1 MRPAVR
7 PRSQRARLSR
17 AGCLRAACAL
27 RHGTWLGGTKYEGP
41 CTLVSRLEAVCVR
54 VRLAVDFT
62 WALDTVSDGAPDRG
76 CWWRRGQMTNAIY
89 TPLVK
94 ADTAVNMGGV
104 PFSIRGADDP
114 YVVAQRVSEGTMCAS
129 LLSPICTA
137 HRSWLRGV
145 LVDRYFGKNY
155 SDQKALGVS
164 FWVHGIVALLPCC
177 VFFAVMKRSSE
188 QKREQVR
195 EPAEP

>member
-1 MRPAVR
+1 VR
-7 PRSQRARLSR
+7 PRSQRSRLSR
-17 AGCLRAACAL
+17 ASCLRAACAL

-94 ADTAVNMGGV
+94 
-104 PFSIRGADDP
+104 
-114 YVVAQRVSEGTMCAS
+114 
-129 LLSPICTA
+129 
-137 HRSWLRGV
+137 
-145 LVDRYFGKNY
+145 
-155 SDQKALGVS
+155 
-164 FWVHGIVALLPCC
+164 
-177 VFFAVMKRSSE
+177 
-188 QKREQVR
+188 
-195 EPAEP
+195 